1 MEYANVHLYSEI
13 LQQHESG
20 ASLSVPVFRFFG
32 NAWGEKS
39 RIPHSKH
46 HLLWESPLLFPVP
59 YESNGWL
66 EKIWIIY
73 SIYII
78 FNDNDYWER
87 DGLQEKKR
95 LALDGPTW
103 DQRIFECTTWTTP
116 GL

>member
-20 ASLSVPVFRFFG
+20 ASLSVSVLRFFG

-66 EKIWIIY
+66 EKI
-73 SIYII
+73 
-78 FNDNDYWER
+78 
-87 DGLQEKKR
+87 
-95 LALDGPTW
+95 
-103 DQRIFECTTWTTP
+103 
-116 GL
+116 